1 MNNLNAGI
9 IIIGDEVLSGRTQD
23 TNSNFISKELVKS
36 GIDLHE
42 IRVIKDDEKTIIDTV
57 LDFKKRFMYVFTTGG
72 IGPTHDDITS
82 ESIAKAFKRKY
93 CLSPDAYNILEKYYT
108 GKDFSESRQKM
119 AMMPENVDLILNP
132 LTAAPGFIIE
142 NVYVLPGVP
151 QILKVMFL
159 NIIKNLKRGKP
170 KKILTIN
177 TNLFE
182 SVIANRLGVIQK
194 NNQECTIGSYPYFNF
209 SSKVGGVNL
218 VISSWTLES
227 LDPIYEEIKSMITLL
242 GGKYS
247 IV

>member
-1 MNNLNAGI
+1 
-9 IIIGDEVLSGRTQD
+9 
-23 TNSNFISKELVKS
+23 
-36 GIDLHE
+36 
-42 IRVIKDDEKTIIDTV
+42 
-57 LDFKKRFMYVFTTGG
+57 
-72 IGPTHDDITS
+72 
-82 ESIAKAFKRKY
+82 
-93 CLSPDAYNILEKYYT
+93 
-108 GKDFSESRQKM
+108 M

-194 NNQECTIGSYPYFNF
+194 KQSRMYNWQ
-209 SSKVGGVNL
+209 L
-218 VISSWTLES
+218 S
-227 LDPIYEEIKSMITLL
+227 LF
-242 GGKYS
+242 
-247 IV
+247 

>member
-23 TNSNFISKELVKS
+23 TNSNFISKELVKL

-42 IRVIKDDEKTIIDTV
+42 IRAIKDNEKIIIDTV

-93 CLSPDAYNILEKYYT
+93 CLNPDAYNILKKHYT
-108 GKDFSESRQKM
+108 KKDFRESRQKM

-159 NIIKNLKRGKP
+159 NIVKNLKRGKP
-170 KKILTIN
+170 KKIITIN

-194 NNQECTIGSYPYFNF
+194 NNQECTIGSYPYFNY
-209 SSKVGGVNL
+209 SSKVGGVNI